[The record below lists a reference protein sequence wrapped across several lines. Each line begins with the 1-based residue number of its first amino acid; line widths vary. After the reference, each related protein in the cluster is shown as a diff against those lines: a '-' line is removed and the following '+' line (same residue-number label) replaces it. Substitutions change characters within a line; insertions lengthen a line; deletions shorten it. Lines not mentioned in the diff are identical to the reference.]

1 MIASPHFGIVTLVA
15 AQPAWL
21 ALPREQRAEYEG
33 SLAAILLRAQP
44 AVRVRFF
51 DAEAF
56 ARGHTD
62 WMLAETSDLGA
73 YHDMWEE
80 IRDTPLFTVPYWTVV
95 DTVIGI
101 EDAHQDYDRKA
112 LDLAGN

>member
-1 MIASPHFGIVTLVA
+1 MSASPHYGIVTLVA

-21 ALPREQRAEYEG
+21 ALPREHRAEIEG
-33 SLAAILLRAQP
+33 HLDAILRRAEP
-44 AVRVRFF
+44 AVQVRFF

-62 WMLAETSDLGA
+62 WLLAETSDLGA
-73 YHDMWEE
+73 YHELWEE
-80 IRDTPLFTVPYWTVV
+80 IRDTPLFTVPYWVVV

-101 EDAHQDYDRKA
+101 EDAHRVYDREV
-112 LDLAGN
+112 LGLASR